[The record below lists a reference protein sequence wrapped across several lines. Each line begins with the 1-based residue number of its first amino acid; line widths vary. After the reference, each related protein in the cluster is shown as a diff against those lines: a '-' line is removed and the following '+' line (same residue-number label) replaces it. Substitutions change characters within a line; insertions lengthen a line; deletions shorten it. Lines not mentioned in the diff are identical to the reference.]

1 MKKYLLT
8 VLSVVFSI
16 TLMGQ
21 QNSFDDPNLPLRYT
35 VISTGEVEVSARDQN
50 ATNIVIPATV
60 TNGNNTYT
68 VTKIANNGFQQLNNL
83 QEVTIPNTVTTI
95 GEYAFQSTGNNP
107 TEFVVNMGSGV
118 VTIGANAFKNC
129 QKLKYIRIPNSCTS
143 IGESAFENAGNSDNG
158 NNNHEFVVNMGSG
171 VVTIGANAFK
181 NCQWLKHIRIPK
193 SCTSIGASAFA
204 NCERLVEMHIPN
216 PNCTLGESAFARCR
230 NLQAITLPNNITE
243 IPNSLLENGGNN
255 IREIIIPE
263 SVTSIG
269 SQAFGQVHNAQI
281 IFLGCGYNGNIKMA
295 DNAFSNNQGD
305 NVEFFCIETYNG
317 GTRSVQFVNANN
329 QPITFSTVS
338 TLFGTQLDKL
348 YVPCGMEYVYAQS
361 LFGNTESTSLAK
373 INEGELCLAVTR
385 QTGNFCD
392 PKTWRGYEG
401 WINGAIAAGYP
412 SEGTLAEKEAWLKND
427 INNPNDD
434 LWPNFV
440 PRKPMQPFV
449 ISYNSI
455 NGMRAPHEVTLKH
468 RRDIYPFNSVNNG
481 ILIIDATGDEN
492 HYGQLIE
499 RDSVLF
505 DANITLKVTYEIEN
519 HDGAIYLIKDYPVKE
534 STDITSLL
542 NVNETTVTTVG
553 DYKKERGY
561 IRDTKTRYLLTI
573 TQSNNTVIEEDTD
586 YYEIDNSTNTI
597 HYYGANGPYSKNNI
611 NQLPT
616 TPSGTDANGFY
627 SDDEGYIKHKITYNG
642 NETIVTIDRNTGD
655 VTLRGTD
662 YTYGHVRMH
671 QNLAG
676 EIQVK
681 VPAVE
686 NKWNFVGAPFNVYDL
701 YAVQR
706 HPGDNGNLLDASA
719 VRFDYEENDWETVL
733 SYGEDTVRP
742 GEGFLAWPFYSGGIT
757 FSTKRDRDN
766 GVVGGLQKVYV
777 DFVLNND
784 TVYVE
789 KDIADNK
796 WMALANP
803 YPAKI
808 CVNAFVS
815 DNTNVLSDSNPNPD
829 PTQSN
834 TIIQGQGVYILN
846 VNSQSSKWEFKDSDD
861 NYDLGVGQGF
871 FVNVKNNET
880 NKRIMFTKSQIH
892 GYTEPECEHGVNNS
906 AKSSSQRKFIKLS
919 MIADNVASELLF
931 AHNEDAQQYYDI
943 YDANKLFAMERMTEP
958 YFVTDGIKLVK
969 EEVKELP
976 YYATMNVRSY
986 EEKEVKFR
994 ADYIPEGYAVSIID
1008 GEETIDLNPGVEYT
1022 TEVSVGENAN
1032 RFKVLV
1038 KKSVGL
1044 SDVEELAIDI
1054 TNSNRIVNIS
1064 TNETNLQIEVYN
1076 ALGQKVLSTRSLNF
1090 SLNNVSAGAYMIKA
1104 FNSKGSKTQKI
1115 VIK

>member
-21 QNSFDDPNLPLRYT
+21 TGFESENLSYT
-35 VISTGEVEVSARDQN
+35 VINDNDNEVKVSGKHLQHGYPIN
-50 ATNIVIPATV
+50 SSATIVIPETV
-60 TNGNNTYT
+60 TRNSITYT
-68 VTKIANNGFQQLNNL
+68 VTEIADNGFSGMHSL
-83 QEVTIPNTVTTI
+83 QEITIPNTVKTI
-95 GEYAFQSTGNNP
+95 GQYAFQGTGNNFD
-107 TEFVVNMGSGV
+107 EFVVNMGSDV
-118 VTIGANAFKNC
+118 VTIKTNAFQNC
-129 QKLKYIRIPNSCTS
+129 QKLKYIRIPRSCTS
-143 IGESAFENAGNSDNG
+143 IE
-158 NNNHEFVVNMGSG
+158 
-171 VVTIGANAFK
+171 
-181 NCQWLKHIRIPK
+181 
-193 SCTSIGASAFA
+193 ASAFA
-204 NCERLVEMHIPN
+204 DCQSLVEMHIPN
-216 PNCTLGESAFARCR
+216 PECRLGESAFARCR
-230 NLQAITLPNNITE
+230 ALQAITLPNNITE
-243 IPNSLLENGGNN
+243 IPNGLLENGGENL
-255 IREIIIPE
+255 REIIIPE

-269 SQAFGQVHNAQI
+269 SQAFGQVHDGQI
-281 IFLGCGYNGNIKMA
+281 IFLGCGNAEGKITMGN
-295 DNAFSNNQGD
+295 NAFSNNEGD
-305 NVEFFCIETYNG
+305 NVEFFCIETYDDD
-317 GTRSVQFVNANN
+317 TRSVQFVNANN
-329 QPITFSTVS
+329 QPITLSSNS
-338 TLFGTQLDKL
+338 TLFGTQLNNI
-348 YVPCGMEYVYAQS
+348 YVPCGMRDIYAVS
-361 LFGNTESTSLAK
+361 IFGNNYTQANLQK
-373 INEGELCLAVTR
+373 INEGGFCLAVTDT
-385 QTGNFCD
+385 TGDFCD
-392 PKTWRGYEG
+392 PKTWRGYKTWDKKTIYESAT
-401 WINGAIAAGYP
+401 N
-412 SEGTLAEKEAWLKND
+412 KEAWLEDNG
-427 INNPNDD
+427 
-434 LWPNFV
+434 WPEFV
-440 PRKPMQPFV
+440 PRNPMQPFV
-449 ISYNSI
+449 IRYDSI
-455 NGMRAPHEVTLKH
+455 NGIRVPHVVTLKH

-481 ILIIDATGDEN
+481 IMIIDATGDEN

-505 DANITLKVTYEIEN
+505 NANITLKVTYDIEN
-519 HDGAIYLIKDYPVKE
+519 HNNTIYLIKDYPI
-534 STDITSLL
+534 TTTNDINDLL
-542 NVNETTVTTVG
+542 NNPTTGATID
-553 DYKKERGY
+553 DYKTEHIFNNNDNDNNNDSIY
-561 IRDTKTRYLLTI
+561 IRDTKTRYLLSLKK
-573 TQSNNTVIEEDTD
+573 SNGVYVFSRVADKD
-586 YYEIDNSTNTI
+586 YYRIDNSTNTI
-597 HYYGANGPYSKNNI
+597 HYYGANGPYSKNI
-611 NQLPT
+611 NQLPSFPSET
-616 TPSGTDANGFY
+616 VPSGINANGFY
-627 SDDEGYIKHKITYNG
+627 LDGEEYIKHQITYNIG
-642 NETIVTIDRNTGD
+642 TTIDTTIVTIDRSTGD

-676 EIQVK
+676 EIHVK

-686 NKWNFVGAPFNVYDL
+686 NSWNFVGAPFNVYDL

-706 HPGDNGNLLDASA
+706 HPGDGHDASA
-719 VRFDYEENDWETVL
+719 VRFDYTTNDWETVF
-733 SYGEDTVRP
+733 SYGEDTIRP
-742 GEGFLAWPFYSGGIT
+742 GEGFLAWPFYAGGIT

-766 GVVGGLQKVYV
+766 GVVGGGLQRVYT

-803 YPAKI
+803 YPAKL
-808 CVNAFVS
+808 CVNAFVE
-815 DNTNVLSDSNPNPD
+815 DNTANLSYVPYPD
-829 PTQSN
+829 PEQPN

-846 VNSQSSKWEFKDSDD
+846 AANSSWEFWYKTNSDTGF
-861 NYDLGVGQGF
+861 DLGVGQGF
-871 FVNVKNNET
+871 FVNVANNAT

-892 GYTEPECEHGVNNS
+892 EYLEPQCQHGVNNN
-906 AKSSSQRKFIKLS
+906 AKSSSQRGFIRLS

-1090 SLNNVSAGAYMIKA
+1090 SLNEVSAGAYMIKA

-1115 VIK
+1115 IVK

>member
-21 QNSFDDPNLPLRYT
+21 QNPFTIGSLTYTIIPETNNVKVKKKQNENLNS
-35 VISTGEVEVSARDQN
+35 VHV
-50 ATNIVIPATV
+50 VIPDSV
-60 TNGNNTYT
+60 TNGNNTYYT
-68 VTKIANNGFQQLNNL
+68 VTEIENQAFQHSSDMLG
-83 QEVTIPNTVTTI
+83 VTIPNTVTTI
-95 GEYAFQSTGNNP
+95 GEYAFENAGNNKA
-107 TEFVVNMGSGV
+107 EFVVNMGSGV
-118 VTIGANAFKNC
+118 VTIKTNAFHNC
-129 QKLKYIRIPNSCTS
+129 QK
-143 IGESAFENAGNSDNG
+143 
-158 NNNHEFVVNMGSG
+158 
-171 VVTIGANAFK
+171 
-181 NCQWLKHIRIPK
+181 LKHIRIPRT
-193 SCTSIGASAFA
+193 CISIEAKAFED
-204 NCERLVEMHIPN
+204 CQSLVEMHIPN
-216 PNCTLGESAFARCR
+216 PTCTLGAYAFAKCR
-230 NLQAITLPNNITE
+230 NLQAVTLPNNITS
-243 IPNSLLENGGNN
+243 IPAGLLMNCDNN
-255 IREIIIPE
+255 LREIIIPE

-269 SQAFGQVHNAQI
+269 SEAFGQVHDAQI
-281 IFLGCGYNGNIKMA
+281 IFLGCGDSDGNITIA
-295 DNAFSNNQGD
+295 DNAFSNNERD
-305 NVEFFCIETYNG
+305 NVEFFCIKTYDND
-317 GTRSVQFVNANN
+317 TRSVQFVNA
-329 QPITFSTVS
+329 QGGAIIHLPS
-338 TLFGTQLDKL
+338 TLFGTQYNKL
-348 YVPCGMEYVYAQS
+348 YVPCGMETFYAKG
-361 LFGNTESTSLAK
+361 LFGNTNSTSLDK

-385 QTGNFCD
+385 KDGDFCD
-392 PKTWRGYEG
+392 PETWIGYET
-401 WINGAIAAGYP
+401 WITKPEANGFP
-412 SEGTLAEKEAWLKND
+412 SGGTLAAKEAWLKQD
-427 INNPNDD
+427 PDGVEGPLKD
-434 LWPNFV
+434 RWPNFV

-449 ISYNSI
+449 ISYDKI
-455 NGMRAPHEVTLKH
+455 NGMYGNITKDPHEVTLKH

-481 ILIIDATGDEN
+481 RLIIDATGDEN

-505 DANITLKVTYEIEN
+505 DANITLNVDYRIEK
-519 HDGAIYLIKDYPVKE
+519 HDGAIYLIKDYPIE
-534 STDITSLL
+534 NSTEITSLL
-542 NVNETTVTTVG
+542 DEDEDEDENQTTTVG
-553 DYKKERGY
+553 DYKKENIY
-561 IRDTKTRYLLTI
+561 IRDTKTRYLLSI
-573 TQSNNTVIEEDTD
+573 TPSDDTYSVEVEDRD
-586 YYEIDNSTNTI
+586 YYRIHGGSI
-597 HYYGANGPYSKNNI
+597 HYYGVE
-611 NQLPT
+611 
-616 TPSGTDANGFY
+616 PSVSAVIEDLNENPDANGFY
-627 SDDEGYIKHKITYNG
+627 KKVVNGNTLIKHQFTYNG
-642 NETIVTIDRNTGD
+642 NHTATATINSDGD

-676 EIQVK
+676 EIYVK
-681 VPAVE
+681 VPAVA

-701 YAVQR
+701 YAVR
-706 HPGDNGNLLDASA
+706 LHNGLDASA
-719 VRFDYEENDWETVL
+719 VRFDYGANDWQSVL

-757 FSTKRDRDN
+757 FSTTRDY
-766 GVVGGLQKVYV
+766 GSFGGGSQEVYT

-789 KDIADNK
+789 KNIADNK

-803 YPAKI
+803 YPAKL

-815 DNTNVLSDSNPNPD
+815 DNTTTLSNSNPNPD
-829 PTQSN
+829 PEQSN
-834 TIIQGQGVYILN
+834 TTIQGQGVYILN
-846 VNSQSSKWEFKDSDD
+846 VNSTSSKWEFKDSDD
-861 NYDLGVGQGF
+861 NFDLGVGQGF

-892 GYTEPECEHGVNNS
+892 EYLEPRCQHGVNNS
-906 AKSSSQRKFIKLS
+906 AKSSSQREIIRLS

-969 EEVKELP
+969 EEVKEVP

-1044 SDVEELAIDI
+1044 NDVEELAIDI

-1076 ALGQKVLSTRSLNF
+1076 ALGQKVLSTHSLNF
-1090 SLNNVSAGAYMIKA
+1090 SLNEVSAGAYMIKA

-1115 VIK
+1115 IIK

>member
-21 QNSFDDPNLPLRYT
+21 QNPFTIGNLTYT
-35 VISTGEVEVSARDQN
+35 IISGTNNVKVKKKQNENLNNIHVI
-50 ATNIVIPATV
+50 IPDSV
-60 TNGNNTYT
+60 TNGSNTYYT
-68 VTKIANNGFQQLNNL
+68 VTEIENQAFQHSSDMLG
-83 QEVTIPNTVTTI
+83 VTIPNTVTTI
-95 GEYAFQSTGNNP
+95 GEYAF
-107 TEFVVNMGSGV
+107 
-118 VTIGANAFKNC
+118 
-129 QKLKYIRIPNSCTS
+129 
-143 IGESAFENAGNSDNG
+143 ENAGNNDHG
-158 NNNHEFVVNMGSG
+158 NINHEFVVNMGSG
-171 VVTIGANAFK
+171 VVTIKTNAFH
-181 NCQWLKHIRIPK
+181 NCQKLKHIRIPI
-193 SCTSIGASAFA
+193 SCTSIEARAFED
-204 NCERLVEMHIPN
+204 CQSLVEMHIPN
-216 PNCTLGESAFARCR
+216 PDCTLGEYAFAKCR
-230 NLQAITLPNNITE
+230 NLQAITLPYNITS
-243 IPNSLLENGGNN
+243 IPNGLLMNCDNN
-255 IREIIIPE
+255 LREIVIPE
-263 SVTSIG
+263 NVTSIG
-269 SQAFGQVHNAQI
+269 SEAFGQVHDAQI
-281 IFLGCGYNGNIKMA
+281 IFLGCGDAEGKITIANNS
-295 DNAFSNNQGD
+295 FQNNQRD
-305 NVEFFCIETYNG
+305 DVEFFCTEIYDNN
-317 GTRSVQFVNANN
+317 RSVQFVNENGGAIIHLPVDFNG
-329 QPITFSTVS
+329 S

-348 YVPCGMEYVYAQS
+348 QVPCGMEIYYAQG
-361 LFGNTESTSLAK
+361 LFGNTYQTSLNK
-373 INEGELCLAVTR
+373 INEGESCIAVTR
-385 QTGNFCD
+385 TDGDFCD
-392 PKTWRGYEG
+392 PATWRGYIDWDLKETYEG
-401 WINGAIAAGYP
+401 IP
-412 SEGTLAEKEAWLKND
+412 DSEKENWLKQDPDGNGPLKD
-427 INNPNDD
+427 R
-434 LWPNFV
+434 WPNFV
-440 PRKPMQPFV
+440 PRKPMQPFI
-449 ISYNSI
+449 ISYDSI
-455 NGMRAPHEVTLKH
+455 PGLHGNLKRDPHEVTLKH

-481 ILIIDATGDEN
+481 RLIIDATGDEN

-505 DANITLKVTYEIEN
+505 NENITLNVDYSIEN
-519 HDGAIYLIKDYPVKE
+519 HNGAIYLIKDYPIKD
-534 STDITSLL
+534 STNITSFLSD
-542 NVNETTVTTVG
+542 EDQITV
-553 DYKKERGY
+553 DNYKKERGY
-561 IRDTKTRYLLTI
+561 IRDTVTRYLLSI
-573 TQSNNTVIEEDTD
+573 TPSNNGSYNVVVEDKD
-586 YYEIDNSTNTI
+586 YYEIHAGSI
-597 HYYGANGPYSKNNI
+597 HYYGGANDVSAVISSLG
-611 NQLPT
+611 T
-616 TPSGTDANGFY
+616 TPIIGFY
-627 SDDEGYIKHKITYNG
+627 KEVVNGSTLIKHQFTYNTYNG
-642 NETIVTIDRNTGD
+642 NDTTIATINSDGN

-662 YTYGHVRMH
+662 YTYGHIRMH
-671 QNLAG
+671 QNISG
-676 EIQVK
+676 EIYVK

-701 YAVQR
+701 YAVR
-706 HPGDNGNLLDASA
+706 MFRDPHSPNSDASA
-719 VRFDYEENDWETVL
+719 VRFDYGANDWESVL

-757 FSTKRDRDN
+757 FSTTRDL
-766 GVVGGLQKVYV
+766 GSVGGGSQEVYT

-789 KDIADNK
+789 KNIADNK

-906 AKSSSQRKFIKLS
+906 AKSSSQRKFIRLS

-1008 GEETIDLNPGVEYT
+1008 GEETIDLTPGVEYT

-1044 SDVEELAIDI
+1044 NDVEELAIDI

-1076 ALGQKVLSTRSLNF
+1076 ALGQKVLSTHSLNF
-1090 SLNNVSAGAYMIKA
+1090 SLNEVSAGAYMIKA

-1115 VIK
+1115 IIK

>member
-21 QNSFDDPNLPLRYT
+21 TFESNNLRYT
-35 VISTGEVEVSARDQN
+35 VISEGKVKVSAKNQWGGALSDN
-50 ATNIVIPATV
+50 ATKVIPATV
-60 TNGNNTYT
+60 TNTDNNTTYT
-68 VTKIANNGFQQLNNL
+68 VTEIANQGFSQLNNL
-83 QEVTIPNTVTTI
+83 QEVTIPNTVITI
-95 GEYAFQSTGNNP
+95 GDSAFYNN
-107 TEFVVNMGSGV
+107 TKLTVVNMGSGV
-118 VTIGANAFKNC
+118 ETIKKRAFHNC
-129 QKLKYIRIPNSCTS
+129 QRLKYIRIPSTCAS
-143 IGESAFENAGNSDNG
+143 IGESAFED
-158 NNNHEFVVNMGSG
+158 
-171 VVTIGANAFK
+171 
-181 NCQWLKHIRIPK
+181 CQ
-193 SCTSIGASAFA
+193 S
-204 NCERLVEMHIPN
+204 LVEMHIPN
-216 PNCTLGESAFARCR
+216 PNCTLGAYAFAKCR
-230 NLQAITLPNNITE
+230 NLQAVTLPNNITS
-243 IPNSLLENGGNN
+243 IPEGLLMNCDNN
-255 IREIIIPE
+255 LREIIIPDR
-263 SVTSIG
+263 VTSIG
-269 SQAFGQVHNAQI
+269 SQAFAQVHDAQI
-281 IFLGCGYNGNIKMA
+281 IFLGCGNAEGNITIA
-295 DNAFSNNQGD
+295 DNAFSNNQRD
-305 NVEFFCIETYNG
+305 DVEFFCIETYDNN
-317 GTRSVQFVNANN
+317 TRSVQFINAQGGAIIHLPSDFNN
-329 QPITFSTVS
+329 T

-348 YVPCGMEYVYAQS
+348 YVPCGMENVYAQG
-361 LFGNTESTSLAK
+361 LFGNTNSTSLNK

-385 QTGNFCD
+385 QDGDFCD
-392 PKTWRGYEG
+392 PATWRGYIDWNLKETYEG
-401 WINGAIAAGYP
+401 LP
-412 SEGTLAEKEAWLKND
+412 DSEKENWLKQD
-427 INNPNDD
+427 PDGD
-434 LWPNFV
+434 GPLKDRWPNFV

-449 ISYNSI
+449 ISYKKI
-455 NGMRAPHEVTLKH
+455 NGMYGNITKDPHEVTLKH

-481 ILIIDATGDEN
+481 RLIIDATGDEN

-505 DANITLKVTYEIEN
+505 DANITLKVTYEIKKHN
-519 HDGAIYLIKDYPVKE
+519 NTIYLIKDYPIND
-534 STDITSLL
+534 STNITSLL
-542 NVNETTVTTVG
+542 NESETTEG
-553 DYKKERGY
+553 NYKKERGY
-561 IRDTKTRYLLTI
+561 IRDTKTRYLLSI
-573 TQSNNTVIEEDTD
+573 TPSNNGSYDVEEKDTD
-586 YYEIDNSTNTI
+586 YYEIHDDGFI
-597 HYYGANGPYSKNNI
+597 HYYGGADDVFAKI
-611 NQLPT
+611 EDLT
-616 TPSGTDANGFY
+616 TDPDDNNGFY
-627 SDDEGYIKHKITYNG
+627 KESGSTLIKHEFTYNG
-642 NETIVTIDRNTGD
+642 NHTATATIDESTGD

-671 QNLAG
+671 QNISG
-676 EIQVK
+676 EIYVK

-701 YAVQR
+701 YAVR
-706 HPGDNGNLLDASA
+706 MFYNPHGSNSDASA
-719 VRFDYEENDWETVL
+719 VRFDYTTNDWETVL
-733 SYGEDTVRP
+733 SYGEDTIRP
-742 GEGFLAWPFYSGGIT
+742 GEGFLAWPFYAGGIT
-757 FSTKRDRDN
+757 FSTKRDY
-766 GVVGGLQKVYV
+766 GGVGGATQEVYT

-789 KDIADNK
+789 KNIADNTNK

-803 YPAKI
+803 YPAKL
-808 CVNAFVS
+808 CVNAFVENNS
-815 DNTNVLSDSNPNPD
+815 DVIYDDQDQS
-829 PTQSN
+829 TQ
-834 TIIQGQGVYILN
+834 IQGQGVYILN
-846 VNSQSSKWEFKDSDD
+846 AASSSWSFMDSDD

-871 FVNVKNNET
+871 FVNVKNSGT
-880 NKRIMFTKSQIH
+880 NKIMFTKSQIH
-892 GYTEPECEHGVNNS
+892 GYTEPQCEHGVNHS
-906 AKSSSQRKFIKLS
+906 AKSSSQREIIRLS

-969 EEVKELP
+969 EEVKEVP

-1090 SLNNVSAGAYMIKA
+1090 SLNEVSAGAYMIKA

-1115 VIK
+1115 IIK

>member
-21 QNSFDDPNLPLRYT
+21 QNPFTIGSLTYTIISGTNNVKVKKKQNENLNDIH
-35 VISTGEVEVSARDQN
+35 V
-50 ATNIVIPATV
+50 VIPDSV
-60 TNGNNTYT
+60 TNGSNTYYT
-68 VTKIANNGFQQLNNL
+68 VTEIENQAFQHSSNMSG
-83 QEVTIPNTVTTI
+83 VTIPNTVTTI
-95 GEYAFQSTGNNP
+95 GEYAFENAGNNK

-118 VTIGANAFKNC
+118 KTIKTGAFKNC
-129 QKLKYIRIPNSCTS
+129 QKLKYIRIPSTCTS
-143 IGESAFENAGNSDNG
+143 IGERAFED
-158 NNNHEFVVNMGSG
+158 
-171 VVTIGANAFK
+171 
-181 NCQWLKHIRIPK
+181 CQ
-193 SCTSIGASAFA
+193 S
-204 NCERLVEMHIPN
+204 LVEMHIPN
-216 PNCTLGESAFARCR
+216 PGCTLGAYAFAKCR
-230 NLQAITLPNNITE
+230 NLQAVTLPNNITS
-243 IPNSLLENGGNN
+243 IPEGLLMNCDNN
-255 IREIIIPE
+255 LREIIIPDR
-263 SVTSIG
+263 VTSIG
-269 SQAFGQVHNAQI
+269 SQAFAQVQDAQI
-281 IFLGCGYNGNIKMA
+281 IFLGCGNAEGNITIA
-295 DNAFSNNQGD
+295 DNAFSNNQRD
-305 NVEFFCIETYNG
+305 DVEFFCIETYDNN
-317 GTRSVQFVNANN
+317 TRSVQFVNAQGGAIIHLPSDFNN
-329 QPITFSTVS
+329 T

-348 YVPCGMEYVYAQS
+348 YVPCGMENVYAQG
-361 LFGNTESTSLAK
+361 LFGNTNSTSLNK

-385 QTGNFCD
+385 QDGDFCD
-392 PKTWRGYEG
+392 PATWRGYIDWNLKETYEG
-401 WINGAIAAGYP
+401 LP
-412 SEGTLAEKEAWLKND
+412 DSEKENWLKQD
-427 INNPNDD
+427 PDGD
-434 LWPNFV
+434 GPLKDRWPNFV

-449 ISYNSI
+449 ISYEKI
-455 NGMRAPHEVTLKH
+455 NGMYGNITKDPHEVTLKH

-481 ILIIDATGDEN
+481 RLIIDATGDEN

-505 DANITLKVTYEIEN
+505 DANITLNVTYEIKKHN
-519 HDGAIYLIKDYPVKE
+519 NTIYLIKDYPIKD
-534 STDITSLL
+534 STNITSLL
-542 NVNETTVTTVG
+542 NGTATTEG
-553 DYKKERGY
+553 DYKKERDYY
-561 IRDTKTRYLLTI
+561 IRDTKTRYLLSI
-573 TQSNNTVIEEDTD
+573 TPSNGSYNVVVEDKD
-586 YYEIDNSTNTI
+586 YYEIHAGSI
-597 HYYGANGPYSKNNI
+597 HYYGGANDVSAVISSLG
-611 NQLPT
+611 T
-616 TPSGTDANGFY
+616 TPIIGFY
-627 SDDEGYIKHKITYNG
+627 KEVVNGNTLIKHQFTYNG
-642 NETIVTIDRNTGD
+642 NHTATATIDESTGD

-671 QNLAG
+671 QNISG
-676 EIQVK
+676 EIYVK

-701 YAVQR
+701 YAVR
-706 HPGDNGNLLDASA
+706 MFYNPHGSNSDASA
-719 VRFDYEENDWETVL
+719 VRFDYTTNDWETVL
-733 SYGEDTVRP
+733 SYGEDTIRP
-742 GEGFLAWPFYSGGIT
+742 GEGFLAWPFYAGGIT
-757 FSTKRDRDN
+757 FSTKRDY
-766 GVVGGLQKVYV
+766 GGVGGATQEVYT

-789 KDIADNK
+789 KNIADNTNK

-803 YPAKI
+803 YPAKL
-808 CVNAFVS
+808 CVNAFVKNNS
-815 DNTNVLSDSNPNPD
+815 DVIYDDQDQS
-829 PTQSN
+829 TQ
-834 TIIQGQGVYILN
+834 IQGQGVYILN
-846 VNSQSSKWEFKDSDD
+846 AASSSWSFMDSDD

-871 FVNVKNNET
+871 FVNVQNNGT
-880 NKRIMFTKSQIH
+880 NKIMFTKTQIH
-892 GYTEPECEHGVNNS
+892 GYTEPQCEHGVNHS
-906 AKSSSQRKFIKLS
+906 AKSSSQREIIRLS

-969 EEVKELP
+969 EEVKEVP

-1076 ALGQKVLSTRSLNF
+1076 ALGQKVLSTHSLNF
-1090 SLNNVSAGAYMIKA
+1090 SLNEVSAGAYMIKA

-1115 VIK
+1115 IVK

>member
-1 MKKYLLT
+1 MKVKKT
-8 VLSVVFSI
+8 
-16 TLMGQ
+16 
-21 QNSFDDPNLPLRYT
+21 QNVNL
-35 VISTGEVEVSARDQN
+35 N
-50 ATNIVIPATV
+50 NIHVVIPDSV
-60 TNGNNTYT
+60 TIGSNTYA
-68 VTKIANNGFQQLNNL
+68 VTEIENQAFQHSSDMSG
-83 QEVTIPNTVTTI
+83 VTIPNTVTTI
-95 GEYAFQSTGNNP
+95 GEYAFENAGNNK

-118 VTIGANAFKNC
+118 VTIKTNAFHNC
-129 QKLKYIRIPNSCTS
+129 QK
-143 IGESAFENAGNSDNG
+143 
-158 NNNHEFVVNMGSG
+158 
-171 VVTIGANAFK
+171 
-181 NCQWLKHIRIPK
+181 LKHIRIPR
-193 SCTSIGASAFA
+193 SCTSIEARAFED
-204 NCERLVEMHIPN
+204 CQSLVEMHIPN
-216 PNCTLGESAFARCR
+216 PTCTLGEYAFAKCR
-230 NLQAITLPNNITE
+230 NLQAITLPYNITS
-243 IPNSLLENGGNN
+243 IPNGLLMNCDYHL
-255 IREIIIPE
+255 REIVIPE
-263 SVTSIG
+263 NVTSIG
-269 SQAFGQVHNAQI
+269 SGAFEQVHDAQI
-281 IFLGCGYNGNIKMA
+281 IFLGCGDNNGNITIA
-295 DNAFSNNQGD
+295 DNAFQNNQRD
-305 NVEFFCIETYNG
+305 DVEFFCTEIYGNG
-317 GTRSVQFVNANN
+317 DNTRSVQFVNAQGGAIIHLPSDFNG
-329 QPITFSTVS
+329 S

-348 YVPCGMEYVYAQS
+348 YVPCGMRDVYAQG
-361 LFGNTESTSLAK
+361 LFGDTNSTSLNK
-373 INEGELCLAVTR
+373 INEGDTCIAIT
-385 QTGNFCD
+385 QQNGDFCD
-392 PKTWRGYEG
+392 PATWRGYDNWPDKQTYE
-401 WINGAIAAGYP
+401 
-412 SEGTLAEKEAWLKND
+412 ELADEDKEAWLKGE
-427 INNPNDD
+427 NPDD
-434 LWPNFV
+434 PSDDRWPNFV
-440 PRKPMQPFV
+440 PRKPMQPFI
-449 ISYNSI
+449 ISYDKTQAGTS
-455 NGMRAPHEVTLKH
+455 PHEVTLRH

-481 ILIIDATGDEN
+481 IMIIDATGDEN

-505 DANITLKVTYEIEN
+505 NASITLNVTYEIKKYN
-519 HDGAIYLIKDYPVKE
+519 NTIYLIKDYPIKD
-534 STDITSLL
+534 STNITSLL
-542 NVNETTVTTVG
+542 NGTATTEG

-561 IRDTKTRYLLTI
+561 IRDTETRYLLSI
-573 TQSNNTVIEEDTD
+573 TPSNGSYDVVVEDKD
-586 YYEIDNSTNTI
+586 YYEIHEDSI
-597 HYYGANGPYSKNNI
+597 YYYGGATPVSAVISSLG
-611 NQLPT
+611 T
-616 TPSGTDANGFY
+616 TPIIGFY
-627 SDDEGYIKHKITYNG
+627 KEVVNGSTLIKHQFTYNG
-642 NETIVTIDRNTGD
+642 NHTATATIDGSTGD

-676 EIQVK
+676 EIHVK

-686 NKWNFVGAPFNVYDL
+686 NSWNFVGAPFNVYDL

-706 HPGDNGNLLDASA
+706 HPDDNGNLLDASA
-719 VRFDYEENDWETVL
+719 VRFDYATNDWETVF

-742 GEGFLAWPFYSGGIT
+742 GEGFLAWPFYAGGIT

-766 GVVGGLQKVYV
+766 GVVGGLQRVYA

-789 KDIADNK
+789 KNITTNNENK

-803 YPAKI
+803 YPAKL

-815 DNTNVLSDSNPNPD
+815 DNTNILSNSNPNPD
-829 PTQSN
+829 PDPEQSN
-834 TIIQGQGVYILN
+834 TIIQGQGVYILDAE
-846 VNSQSSKWEFKDSDD
+846 SSEWEFWPKT
-861 NYDLGVGQGF
+861 NTGTGHDLGVGQGF
-871 FVNVKNNET
+871 FVNVQNSGPN
-880 NKRIMFTKSQIH
+880 RIEFNKSQIQE
-892 GYTEPECEHGVNNS
+892 YTEPECEHGVNNS
-906 AKSSSQRKFIKLS
+906 AKSSSQREFIRLS

-1008 GEETIDLNPGVEYT
+1008 GEETIDLTPGVEYT

-1090 SLNNVSAGAYMIKA
+1090 SLNEVSAGAYMIKA

-1115 VIK
+1115 IVK

>member
-1044 SDVEELAIDI
+1044 NDVEELAIDI

>member
-21 QNSFDDPNLPLRYT
+21 QDYLTYTIISGTNNVKVKKNGNLNDIH
-35 VISTGEVEVSARDQN
+35 V
-50 ATNIVIPATV
+50 VIPDSV
-60 TNGNNTYT
+60 TIGSNTYA
-68 VTKIANNGFQQLNNL
+68 VTEIENQAFQHSSDMLG
-83 QEVTIPNTVTTI
+83 VTIPNTVTTI
-95 GEYAFQSTGNNP
+95 GEYAFENAGNNK

-118 VTIGANAFKNC
+118 VTIKTNAFHNC
-129 QKLKYIRIPNSCTS
+129 QK
-143 IGESAFENAGNSDNG
+143 
-158 NNNHEFVVNMGSG
+158 
-171 VVTIGANAFK
+171 
-181 NCQWLKHIRIPK
+181 LKHIRIPNT
-193 SCTSIGASAFA
+193 CTSIEAKAFED
-204 NCERLVEMHIPN
+204 CQSLVEMHIPN
-216 PNCTLGESAFARCR
+216 PTCTLGAYAFAKCR
-230 NLQAITLPNNITE
+230 NLQAVTLPNNITE
-243 IPNSLLENGGNN
+243 IPEGLLMNCDNN
-255 IREIIIPE
+255 LREIVIPE

-269 SQAFGQVHNAQI
+269 SQAFAQVHDAQI
-281 IFLGCGYNGNIKMA
+281 IFLGCGDNNGNITIA
-295 DNAFSNNQGD
+295 DNAFSNNERD
-305 NVEFFCIETYNG
+305 NVEFFCIETYGNG
-317 GTRSVQFVNANN
+317 DNTRSVQFVNANN
-329 QPITFSTVS
+329 QPITLSTNT
-338 TLFGTQLDKL
+338 TLFGTQYNKL
-348 YVPCGMEYVYAQS
+348 YVPCGMENVYAKG
-361 LFGNTESTSLAK
+361 LFGNPTQTNK

-385 QTGNFCD
+385 TDGDFCD
-392 PKTWRGYEG
+392 PATWRGYIDWDLKETYEG
-401 WINGAIAAGYP
+401 IP
-412 SEGTLAEKEAWLKND
+412 DSEKENWLKQDPDGNGPLKD
-427 INNPNDD
+427 R
-434 LWPNFV
+434 WPNFV

-449 ISYNSI
+449 ISYDKI
-455 NGMRAPHEVTLKH
+455 NGMRVPHVVTLKH

-481 ILIIDATGDEN
+481 IMIIDATGDEN

-505 DANITLKVTYEIEN
+505 NENITLNVTYEIKKHN
-519 HDGAIYLIKDYPVKE
+519 NTIYLIKDYPIKD

-542 NVNETTVTTVG
+542 NGTATTVG
-553 DYKKERGY
+553 NYKKENIY

-573 TQSNNTVIEEDTD
+573 TQSNGSYDGVNVEDRD
-586 YYEIDNSTNTI
+586 YYRIQEGSIY
-597 HYYGANGPYSKNNI
+597 YYGVEPSVSAVISSLG
-611 NQLPT
+611 T
-616 TPSGTDANGFY
+616 TPTYGFY
-627 SDDEGYIKHKITYNG
+627 KEVVNGNTLIKHKFYYNG
-642 NETIVTIDRNTGD
+642 NHTATATIDGSTGD

-676 EIQVK
+676 EIHVK

-686 NKWNFVGAPFNVYDL
+686 NSWNFVGAPFNVYDL

-706 HPGDNGNLLDASA
+706 HPDDNGNLLDASA
-719 VRFDYEENDWETVL
+719 VRFDYATNDWETVF
-733 SYGEDTVRP
+733 SYGEDTIRP
-742 GEGFLAWPFYSGGIT
+742 GEGFLAWPFYAGGIT

-766 GVVGGLQKVYV
+766 GVVRGLQRVYT

-789 KDIADNK
+789 KNIADNTYK

-803 YPAKI
+803 YPAKL
-808 CVNAFVS
+808 CVNAFVK
-815 DNTNVLSDSNPNPD
+815 DNTNISYDPYPNPNPD
-829 PTQSN
+829 PEQSN
-834 TIIQGQGVYILN
+834 TTIQGQGVYILN
-846 VNSQSSKWEFKDSDD
+846 ATNSSWEFWYKTDTE
-861 NYDLGVGQGF
+861 NGFDLGVGQGF
-871 FVNVKNNET
+871 FVNVQNNGT
-880 NKRIMFTKSQIH
+880 NKIKFTKSQIH
-892 GYTEPECEHGVNNS
+892 EYDEPQCEHGVNHS
-906 AKSSSQRKFIKLS
+906 AKSSSQRGFIKLS

-969 EEVKELP
+969 EEVKEVP

-1044 SDVEELAIDI
+1044 NDVEELAIDI

-1076 ALGQKVLSTRSLNF
+1076 ALGQKVLSTHSLNF
-1090 SLNNVSAGAYMIKA
+1090 SLNEVSAGAYMIKA

-1115 VIK
+1115 IIK

>member
-21 QNSFDDPNLPLRYT
+21 QNPFTIGSLTYT
-35 VISTGEVEVSARDQN
+35 IISG
-50 ATNIVIPATV
+50 TNNVKVKKKQDESLNNIHVVIPDSV
-60 TNGNNTYT
+60 TIGSNTYA
-68 VTKIANNGFQQLNNL
+68 VTEIENQAFQHSSDMTG
-83 QEVTIPNTVTTI
+83 VTIPNTVKII
-95 GEYAFQSTGNNP
+95 GEYAFENAGNNKA
-107 TEFVVNMGSGV
+107 EFVVNMGSGV
-118 VTIGANAFKNC
+118 VTIKTNAFHNC
-129 QKLKYIRIPNSCTS
+129 QKLKYIRIPSSCSS
-143 IGESAFENAGNSDNG
+143 IEAKAFED
-158 NNNHEFVVNMGSG
+158 
-171 VVTIGANAFK
+171 
-181 NCQWLKHIRIPK
+181 CQ
-193 SCTSIGASAFA
+193 S
-204 NCERLVEMHIPN
+204 LVEMHIPN
-216 PNCTLGESAFARCR
+216 PNCTLGAYAFAKCR
-230 NLQAITLPNNITE
+230 NLQAVTLPNNITS
-243 IPNSLLENGGNN
+243 IPEGLLMNCDNHL
-255 IREIIIPE
+255 REIIIPE
-263 SVTSIG
+263 NVTSIG
-269 SQAFGQVHNAQI
+269 SQAFAQVHDAQI
-281 IFLGCGYNGNIKMA
+281 IFLGCGDAEGKITIA
-295 DNAFSNNQGD
+295 DNAFMNNQRD
-305 NVEFFCIETYNG
+305 DVEFFCTEIYGTGNN
-317 GTRSVQFVNANN
+317 TRSVQFVNAQGGAIIYLLSDFNN
-329 QPITFSTVS
+329 T

-348 YVPCGMEYVYAQS
+348 YVPCGMENVYAQG
-361 LFGNTESTSLAK
+361 LLENPDQTSK

-385 QTGNFCD
+385 QDGDFCD
-392 PKTWRGYEG
+392 PATWRGYIDWNLKETYEG
-401 WINGAIAAGYP
+401 IP
-412 SEGTLAEKEAWLKND
+412 DSEKENWLKQD
-427 INNPNDD
+427 PDGD
-434 LWPNFV
+434 GPLKDRWPNFV

-449 ISYNSI
+449 ISYEKI
-455 NGMRAPHEVTLKH
+455 NGMYGNITKDPHEVTLKH

-481 ILIIDATGDEN
+481 RLIIDATGDEN

-505 DANITLKVTYEIEN
+505 DANITLNVTYEIKKYN
-519 HDGAIYLIKDYPVKE
+519 NTIYLIKDYPIND
-534 STDITSLL
+534 STNITSLL
-542 NVNETTVTTVG
+542 NGSETTEG
-553 DYKKERGY
+553 NYKKERGY
-561 IRDTKTRYLLTI
+561 IRDTKTRYLLSI
-573 TQSNNTVIEEDTD
+573 TPSNNGSYDVEEKDTD
-586 YYEIDNSTNTI
+586 YYEIHDDGFI
-597 HYYGANGPYSKNNI
+597 HYYGGADDVFAKI
-611 NQLPT
+611 EDLT
-616 TPSGTDANGFY
+616 TDPDDNNGFY
-627 SDDEGYIKHKITYNG
+627 KESGSTLIKHEFTYN
-642 NETIVTIDRNTGD
+642 EDHTATATIDGSTGD

-671 QNLAG
+671 QNISG
-676 EIQVK
+676 EIYVK

-701 YAVQR
+701 YAVR
-706 HPGDNGNLLDASA
+706 LHNGLDASA
-719 VRFDYEENDWETVL
+719 VRFNYEDNDWDTFL

-742 GEGFLAWPFYSGGIT
+742 GEGFLAWPFYEGGIT
-757 FSTKRDRDN
+757 FSTTKDY
-766 GVVGGLQKVYV
+766 GSFGGLQEVYA

-803 YPAKI
+803 YPAKL

-815 DNTNVLSDSNPNPD
+815 DNTTTLSNSNPD
-829 PTQSN
+829 PAQSN
-834 TIIQGQGVYILN
+834 TTIQGQGVYILN
-846 VNSQSSKWEFKDSDD
+846 AAESKWEFKPKT
-861 NYDLGVGQGF
+861 NPETENGYDLGVGQGF
-871 FVNVKNNET
+871 FVNVANNAT

-892 GYTEPECEHGVNNS
+892 EYLEPQCQHGVNHS
-906 AKSSSQRKFIKLS
+906 AKSSSQRGFIRLS

-969 EEVKELP
+969 EEVKEVP

-1044 SDVEELAIDI
+1044 NDVEELAIDI

-1076 ALGQKVLSTRSLNF
+1076 ALGQKVLSTHSLNF
-1090 SLNNVSAGAYMIKA
+1090 SLNEVSAGAYMIKA

-1115 VIK
+1115 IIK

>member
-21 QNSFDDPNLPLRYT
+21 QNPFTIGSLTYTIISGTNNVKVKKKQNENLNDIH
-35 VISTGEVEVSARDQN
+35 V
-50 ATNIVIPATV
+50 VIPDSV
-60 TNGNNTYT
+60 TNGSNTYYT
-68 VTKIANNGFQQLNNL
+68 VTEIENQAFQHSSDMLG
-83 QEVTIPNTVTTI
+83 VTIPNTVKII
-95 GEYAFQSTGNNP
+95 GEYAFENAGNNKA
-107 TEFVVNMGSGV
+107 EFVVNMGSGV
-118 VTIGANAFKNC
+118 VTIKTNAFHNC
-129 QKLKYIRIPNSCTS
+129 QKLKYIRIPRTCIS
-143 IGESAFENAGNSDNG
+143 IGERAFED
-158 NNNHEFVVNMGSG
+158 
-171 VVTIGANAFK
+171 
-181 NCQWLKHIRIPK
+181 CQ
-193 SCTSIGASAFA
+193 S
-204 NCERLVEMHIPN
+204 LVEMHIPN
-216 PNCTLGESAFARCR
+216 PNCTLGAYAFAKCR
-230 NLQAITLPNNITE
+230 NLQAVTLPNNITS
-243 IPNSLLENGGNN
+243 IPEGLLMNCDNN
-255 IREIIIPE
+255 LREIIIPDR
-263 SVTSIG
+263 VTSIG
-269 SQAFGQVHNAQI
+269 SQAFAQVHDAQI
-281 IFLGCGYNGNIKMA
+281 IFLGCGDAEGKITIA
-295 DNAFSNNQGD
+295 DNAFMNNQRD
-305 NVEFFCIETYNG
+305 DVEFFCTEIYGTDNN
-317 GTRSVQFVNANN
+317 TRSVQFVNAQGGAIILPSDFNN
-329 QPITFSTVS
+329 T

-348 YVPCGMEYVYAQS
+348 QVPCGMENFYARG
-361 LFGNTESTSLAK
+361 LFGNTNSTSLAK
-373 INEGELCLAVTR
+373 INEGELCLAITR
-385 QTGNFCD
+385 QSGDFCD
-392 PKTWRGYEG
+392 PETWRGYES
-401 WINGAIAAGYP
+401 WDQKTTYE
-412 SEGTLAEKEAWLKND
+412 SQQDKEAWLKGD
-427 INNPNDD
+427 DPDDPNDD
-434 LWPNFV
+434 RWPNFV

-449 ISYNSI
+449 ISYKIIS
-455 NGMRAPHEVTLKH
+455 GMHFPHVVTLRH

-481 ILIIDATGDEN
+481 RLIIDATGDEN

-505 DANITLKVTYEIEN
+505 NENITLNVTYEIKKYN
-519 HDGAIYLIKDYPVKE
+519 NTIYLIKDYPIKD
-534 STDITSLL
+534 STNITSLL
-542 NVNETTVTTVG
+542 NGTATTEG

-561 IRDTKTRYLLTI
+561 IRDTKTRYLLSI
-573 TQSNNTVIEEDTD
+573 TPSNGSYNVVVEDKD
-586 YYEIDNSTNTI
+586 YYEIHAGSI
-597 HYYGANGPYSKNNI
+597 HYYGGANDVSAVISSLG
-611 NQLPT
+611 T
-616 TPSGTDANGFY
+616 TPIIGFY
-627 SDDEGYIKHKITYNG
+627 KEVVNGNTLIKHQFTYNG
-642 NETIVTIDRNTGD
+642 NHTATATIDESTGD

-676 EIQVK
+676 EIYVK

-701 YAVQR
+701 YAVR
-706 HPGDNGNLLDASA
+706 LHNALDASA
-719 VRFDYEENDWETVL
+719 VRFDYGANDWETVL

-757 FSTKRDRDN
+757 FSTTRDY
-766 GVVGGLQKVYV
+766 GEGGLQKVYA

-789 KDIADNK
+789 KNIADNK

-803 YPAKI
+803 YPAKL

-815 DNTNVLSDSNPNPD
+815 DNTTTLSNSNPD
-829 PTQSN
+829 PAQSN
-834 TIIQGQGVYILN
+834 TTIQGQGVYILN
-846 VNSQSSKWEFKDSDD
+846 AAESKWEFKPKT
-861 NYDLGVGQGF
+861 NPETENGYDLGVGQGF
-871 FVNVKNNET
+871 FVNVANNAT

-892 GYTEPECEHGVNNS
+892 EYLEPQCQHGVNHS
-906 AKSSSQRKFIKLS
+906 AKSSSQRGFIRLS

-969 EEVKELP
+969 EEVKEVP

-1044 SDVEELAIDI
+1044 NDVEELAIDI

-1076 ALGQKVLSTRSLNF
+1076 ALGQKVLSTHSLNF
-1090 SLNNVSAGAYMIKA
+1090 SLNEVSAGAYMIKA

-1115 VIK
+1115 IIK